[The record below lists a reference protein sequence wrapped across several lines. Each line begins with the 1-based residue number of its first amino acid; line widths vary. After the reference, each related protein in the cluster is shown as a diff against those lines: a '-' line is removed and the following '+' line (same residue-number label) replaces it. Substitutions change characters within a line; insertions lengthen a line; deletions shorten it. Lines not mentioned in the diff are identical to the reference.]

1 MFSKDKSDAL
11 LSKIRDKAEMTR
23 GEKLNLIYLLSIPSI
38 LAQVTNVMMF
48 FIDASMVGSLGA
60 KASASIGLVESTTWL
75 FGGLASATS
84 LGFSVQVA
92 HLIGAK
98 DFVRARQVV
107 CHGIVTALAISL
119 VLMTVAAIVSQPLPY
134 WLGGGADIAPDASRY
149 FLIFSL
155 CAPFFQMNNLASALL
170 KCEGNMRV
178 PSILSIML
186 CVLDVVFNFML
197 IFPSRTVSFFGLDIY
212 LPGAGL
218 GVTGAAL
225 GTACAYIV
233 TSLMQCYFVFFRSA
247 ILSVRR
253 AGESFRFV
261 SSYLVNAFKI
271 GAPMAVQYFLMSS
284 AQIVST
290 MIIAPLGNF
299 AIAANTFAITAE
311 SLCYMPGYGIGD
323 AATTLVGQS
332 IGAGRRELCRSFA
345 RMAVFTGMIVMAF
358 MGLVMYIM
366 APEMMGLM
374 TPVGEIQALGTQSL
388 RIEAFAE
395 PFFAASIVSY
405 CVFVGAGDTLRPA
418 IINLGSMWLVR
429 LTLAA
434 LLATSYGL
442 PGVWTAMA
450 IELTFRGCM
459 FLLRLFRG
467 KWLKEK

>member
-107 CHGIVTALAISL
+107 RHGIVTALAISL

-197 IFPSRTVSFFGLDIY
+197 IFPSRTVSFFGSDIY

-233 TSLMQCYFVFFRSA
+233 TSLMQCYFAFFRSA
-247 ILSVRR
+247 ILSVRH
-253 AGESFRFV
+253 AGGSFRFV